1 MRLGR
6 GAFYLY
12 RIIYMPIRVTALV
25 YEFTMFPTKEARKMT
40 TQVESL
46 PKYTRK
52 EEFWNSIT
60 HYSGFILGIVAMI
73 FFLTYGLV
81 NNLGFKII
89 FPFMIYTIFM
99 MMMFFVSGF
108 YHSRRLGSRSR
119 AIARKI
125 DHSDI
130 YAFIGATYTPICL
143 LSVANTK
150 VGIILL
156 IVEIVFDIAG
166 LVFSLVP
173 SDKKAFGLL
182 GYFCYI
188 VAGWLVIFV
197 FPFNI
202 GIPLDVFLW
211 VLAGGIAYTIGAIL
225 YAVGHRK
232 RWFHTVFHFFVLAG
246 AALQFVGVLLIIL
259 AK

>member
-60 HYSGFILGIVAMI
+60 HYSGFIFGIVAMI

-89 FPFMIYTIFM
+89 FPFMIVIG
-99 MMMFFVSGF
+99 FVSN
-108 YHSRRLGSRSR
+108 
-119 AIARKI
+119 KI
-125 DHSDI
+125 DTFFHI
-130 YAFIGATYTPICL
+130 YGNTNIKRFFWTLGIFWWFIVWGARNNRGT
-143 LSVANTK
+143 NR
-150 VGIILL
+150 
-156 IVEIVFDIAG
+156 
-166 LVFSLVP
+166 
-173 SDKKAFGLL
+173 
-182 GYFCYI
+182 
-188 VAGWLVIFV
+188 
-197 FPFNI
+197 
-202 GIPLDVFLW
+202 
-211 VLAGGIAYTIGAIL
+211 
-225 YAVGHRK
+225 H
-232 RWFHTVFHFFVLAG
+232 
-246 AALQFVGVLLIIL
+246 
-259 AK
+259 